1 MMCSRL
7 NVALNQHTRLPARAH
22 YRRLSYFRF
31 DVSLFHCLFYHVPS
45 CVRILLYTFF
55 KLYLFIY
62 LIILFAPRR
71 PKRK

>member
-31 DVSLFHCLFYHVPS
+31 DVSLFHCLFYHVPI
-45 CVRILLYTFF
+45 VVFVFYYTRF
-55 KLYLFIY
+55 LNYIYLFI
-62 LIILFAPRR
+62 
-71 PKRK
+71 